1 MNCLLVTKG
10 LGKSHS
16 GGTGRCQTSAP
27 GKRTWYWGGP
37 PTLSRTRTPQRGS
50 TFTEN
55 SEDGEEDDDTGTLVL
70 PSCRVP
76 AQAAHSDQGF
86 AGLPHLLL
94 TTALGGRAHSDPSF
108 ADEETEAGG
117 CEVTSSRLVELE
129 RDARPK
135 LCCPHQAGLCHR
147 AGSHGRREPFY
158 HVVAKNPCTGRLP
171 EPTAE
176 CP

>member
-16 GGTGRCQTSAP
+16 GGTGRRQTSAP

-50 TFTEN
+50 IFTES

-76 AQAAHSDQGF
+76 TQAAHSDQGF
-86 AGLPHLLL
+86 AGLLHLLL

-117 CEVTSSRLVELE
+117 CGVTSLKASG
-129 RDARPK
+129 ARTGRPAEAVLSPSGWTVP
-135 LCCPHQAGLCHR
+135 LC
-147 AGSHGRREPFY
+147 REPW
-158 HVVAKNPCTGRLP
+158 A
-171 EPTAE
+171 
-176 CP
+176 